1 MKEGW
6 TYKKLGEVCESLNG
20 LWKGKKP
27 PYMNVGVIRN
37 ANFTKDFTLNFDNIE
52 YLDVEEKQYSKRKLR
67 AGDII
72 VEKSGGSDKQPVG
85 RAVLFDKSEGEYS
98 FSNFTSVLRI
108 KDQNEIYS
116 AFLYKYLLY
125 VYLGGATKKMQ
136 KATTGIHNL
145 EFQQYL
151 NIDVPCIEMGVQ
163 QRIVE
168 RLDAAFENIEKL
180 KANAEKQ
187 LAEAQTLFQKSLAKA
202 MKPKEGWE
210 ERLLSEIVHPNC
222 SLSYG
227 IVQPGDHVE
236 NGIPVVRPVDFNNQL
251 YVKMDGLKRTKPEIS
266 DAYQRTILK
275 GGEIL
280 LCVRGTT
287 GTMGIASDELIG
299 CNVTRGIVPI
309 YFDVDVC
316 TKFVYYELLS
326 PSLQDEIAH
335 KTTGAA
341 LKQINIKDLRNLHMS
356 IPPLAEQQRIV
367 ERLDALS
374 ENIRKYEEIQRQI
387 ISECDALKQAL
398 LRKVFE

>member
-1 MKEGW
+1 
-6 TYKKLGEVCESLNG
+6 
-20 LWKGKKP
+20 
-27 PYMNVGVIRN
+27 MNVGVIRN

-168 RLDAAFENIEKL
+168 RLDAAFENIDKL

-187 LAEAQTLFQKSLAKA
+187 LAEARTLFQKSLAKA
-202 MKPKEGWE
+202 MEPKEGWE
-210 ERLLSEIVHPNC
+210 EMKLGEFAFMKAGDFVKASDIHKEFSEGLYPC
-222 SLSYG
+222 YG
-227 IVQPGDHVE
+227 G
-236 NGIPVVRPVDFNNQL
+236 NGLRG
-251 YVKMDGLKRTKPEIS
+251 YVKEPNQEGD
-266 DAYQRTILK
+266 Y
-275 GGEIL
+275 
-280 LCVRGTT
+280 C
-287 GTMGIASDELIG
+287 LIG
-299 CNVTRGIVPI
+299 RQGALCGCINRASGVFRTTEHAVIVKPYKEI
-309 YFDVDVC
+309 P
-316 TKFVYYELLS
+316 TSLVYYLLTQ
-326 PSLQDEIAH
+326 LNLNKYA
-335 KTTGAA
+335 TGAA
-341 LKQINIKDLRNLHMS
+341 QPGLSVNNIAEVVRIS
-356 IPPLAEQQRIV
+356 IPPAKDYQRIV
-367 ERLDALS
+367 ERLDSLS
-374 ENIRKYEEIQRQI
+374 ENVRKYEEIQRQI

>member
-168 RLDAAFENIEKL
+168 RLDAAFENIDKL

-187 LAEAQTLFQKSLAKA
+187 LAEARILFQKSLAKA
-202 MKPKEGWE
+202 MEPKEGWDVDNIE
-210 ERLLSEIVHPNC
+210 HVSKEMFSGGDAPKN
-222 SLSYG
+222 SLSNVKSDEFP
-227 IVQPGDHVE
+227 IPVFANAVE
-236 NGIPVVRPVDFNNQL
+236 N
-251 YVKMDGLKRTKPEIS
+251 DGLYGYTNTARVNEPALTIAARGSGTGYVLKRYEPFLPIVRLIVVVPKDSFTLDFLYYTFVSRNIRKAGSAIPQLTIPMLRKVQIYYPNSIEEQKNITK
-266 DAYQRTILK
+266 
-275 GGEIL
+275 
-280 LCVRGTT
+280 
-287 GTMGIASDELIG
+287 
-299 CNVTRGIVPI
+299 
-309 YFDVDVC
+309 
-316 TKFVYYELLS
+316 
-326 PSLQDEIAH
+326 
-335 KTTGAA
+335 
-341 LKQINIKDLRNLHMS
+341 
-356 IPPLAEQQRIV
+356 
-367 ERLDALS
+367 RLDSLS

>member
-1 MKEGW
+1 
-6 TYKKLGEVCESLNG
+6 
-20 LWKGKKP
+20 
-27 PYMNVGVIRN
+27 MNVGVIRN

-168 RLDAAFENIEKL
+168 RLDSAFENIDKL

-187 LAEAQTLFQKSLAKA
+187 LAEARTLFQKSLAKA
-202 MKPKEGWE
+202 MEPKEGWDVDNIE
-210 ERLLSEIVHPNC
+210 HVSKEMFSGGDAPKN
-222 SLSYG
+222 SLSNVKSDEFP
-227 IVQPGDHVE
+227 IPVFANAVE
-236 NGIPVVRPVDFNNQL
+236 N
-251 YVKMDGLKRTKPEIS
+251 DGLYGYTNTARVNEPALTIAARGSGTGYVLKRYEPFLPIVRLIVVVPKDSFTLDFLYYTFVSRNIRKAGSAIPQLTIPMLRKVQIYYPNSIEEQKNITK
-266 DAYQRTILK
+266 
-275 GGEIL
+275 
-280 LCVRGTT
+280 
-287 GTMGIASDELIG
+287 
-299 CNVTRGIVPI
+299 
-309 YFDVDVC
+309 
-316 TKFVYYELLS
+316 
-326 PSLQDEIAH
+326 
-335 KTTGAA
+335 
-341 LKQINIKDLRNLHMS
+341 
-356 IPPLAEQQRIV
+356 
-367 ERLDALS
+367 RLDSLS

>member
-6 TYKKLGEVCESLNG
+6 TYKKLGEVCNIIGGGTPDRKNSSFYNG
-20 LWKGKKP
+20 SIPWATVGDMNCEFLSSTDTCITEDGLRNSASHVIGSGEVIIATRVGLGKVCKLSQDTAI
-27 PYMNVGVIRN
+27 NQDLKGVIP
-37 ANFTKDFTLNFDNIE
+37 KEDNI
-52 YLDVEEKQYSKRKLR
+52 DR
-67 AGDII
+67 G
-72 VEKSGGSDKQPVG
+72 
-85 RAVLFDKSEGEYS
+85 
-98 FSNFTSVLRI
+98 
-108 KDQNEIYS
+108 
-116 AFLYKYLLY
+116 FLYYYFKEKAKYIESNG
-125 VYLGGATKKMQ
+125 VGATVKGVKIKFVEDLDFPLIDLKVQ
-136 KATTGIHNL
+136 K
-145 EFQQYL
+145 
-151 NIDVPCIEMGVQ
+151 
-163 QRIVE
+163 RIVE
-168 RLDAAFENIEKL
+168 RLDSAFENIDKL

-187 LAEAQTLFQKSLAKA
+187 LSEARILFQKSLAKA

-367 ERLDALS
+367 ERLDSLS
-374 ENIRKYEEIQRQI
+374 ENVRKYEEIQRQM